1 MRFVS
6 AFAFATLAFCAP
18 AYAADLWDGAEVV
31 DDASLD
37 DMRGGFS
44 VGGVE
49 IGFGAV
55 ITTYSDGQMALATQ
69 LTWTQAGI
77 IVAETFG
84 NLGQT
89 LESLTPEEQA
99 ALGLEAFAGAGG
111 VVINDESGVTAL
123 VHNVTEGALQNVIL
137 NTASGRNL
145 AQQVDV
151 TITLPGFEAVQGML
165 SAELFGLRLDED
177 ASHMLSQP
185 PAS

>member
-1 MRFVS
+1 MRF
-6 AFAFATLAFCAP
+6 ACALTIAILALSAP
-18 AYAADLWDGAEVV
+18 AHAADLWGDAEVV
-31 DDASLD
+31 DDAALD

-69 LTWTQAGI
+69 LTWSEAGI
-77 IVAETFG
+77 LVEETFG

-89 LESLTPEEQA
+89 LESLTPEERS
-99 ALGLEAFAGAGG
+99 ALGLDAFAGAGG
-111 VVINDESGVTAL
+111 VVINDETGVTAL

-145 AQQVDV
+145 SQAVDV

-165 SAELFGLRLDED
+165 SDELLGLRLDAD
-177 ASHMLSQP
+177 LSHMLSQP